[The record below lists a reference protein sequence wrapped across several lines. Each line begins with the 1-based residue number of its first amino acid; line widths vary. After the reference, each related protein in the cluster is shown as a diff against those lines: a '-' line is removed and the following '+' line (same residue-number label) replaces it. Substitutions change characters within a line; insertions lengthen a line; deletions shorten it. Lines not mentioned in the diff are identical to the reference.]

1 VPRPDRAEHRAQHG
15 RRGGSVAPTGHY
27 DDAPTRIDRARHAA
41 RDNPIASTIIE
52 RAAAPIAVG
61 DRSAVENLAATFA
74 RLGCPYQ
81 EARTRTL
88 IRVAQAR

>member
-1 VPRPDRAEHRAQHG
+1 MCPAIDWRPWYAAVWVEAAVLAHH
-15 RRGGSVAPTGHY
+15 
-27 DDAPTRIDRARHAA
+27 DAPTRIDRARHAA

>member
-1 VPRPDRAEHRAQHG
+1 MCPAIDWRPWYAAVWVEAAVLAHH
-15 RRGGSVAPTGHY
+15 

-61 DRSAVENLAATFA
+61 DRSAVGNLAATFA

>member
-1 VPRPDRAEHRAQHG
+1 MRAGRGRVG
-15 RRGGSVAPTGHY
+15 RRLRPGV
-27 DDAPTRIDRARHAA
+27 
-41 RDNPIASTIIE
+41 NPIASTIVE
-52 RAAAPIAVG
+52 RAAAIAVG
-61 DRSAVENLAATFA
+61 DRSAVENLAATSA